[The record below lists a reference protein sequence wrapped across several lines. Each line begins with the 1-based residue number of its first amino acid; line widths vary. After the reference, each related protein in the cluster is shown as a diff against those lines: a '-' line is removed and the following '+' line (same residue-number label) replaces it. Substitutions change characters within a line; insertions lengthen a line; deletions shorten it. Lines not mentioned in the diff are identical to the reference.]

1 MGVLTRLPVS
11 RKQQSRE
18 RSLVVHLKLVLFT
31 PQPYPHT
38 YERCVELR
46 ARLICVAVRALG
58 SYLVNSKAHC
68 FTQQQSID
76 NLFYLAMSSLKI
88 DPPMIMPEFSVLISL
103 TSQYHDAIIICVLPT
118 NCSQWRRVMLLCKA
132 SLRFCKRIYFRPPI
146 KTLFIL
152 PLLSSERG
160 STIRRLQDRGST
172 DSLLRP

>member
-1 MGVLTRLPVS
+1 MLTRLPVS

-68 FTQQQSID
+68 FTQQQSIEYKVIPTHPRRFFACPFD
-76 NLFYLAMSSLKI
+76 TLRLAELGWFSEMDTHVDTQLHTSAGMHCEVMTI
-88 DPPMIMPEFSVLISL
+88 VAMPARGI
-103 TSQYHDAIIICVLPT
+103 
-118 NCSQWRRVMLLCKA
+118 
-132 SLRFCKRIYFRPPI
+132 RFKKCR
-146 KTLFIL
+146 
-152 PLLSSERG
+152 
-160 STIRRLQDRGST
+160 
-172 DSLLRP
+172 